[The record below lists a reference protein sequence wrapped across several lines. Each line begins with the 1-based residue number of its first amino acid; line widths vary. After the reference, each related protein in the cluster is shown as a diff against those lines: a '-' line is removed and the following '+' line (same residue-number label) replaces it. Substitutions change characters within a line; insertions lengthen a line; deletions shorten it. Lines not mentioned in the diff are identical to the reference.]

1 MMPSDLRIRAPF
13 WRSVRWTLTALV
25 AVCLTYWAPLP
36 MTCQAASP
44 EDQTPVQEKPEPAG
58 RKTVLFDG
66 KSLKGWQILDK
77 VDFDRHGE
85 VRVEDGEM
93 ILEAGLFMTGVR
105 WQGEFPTMDYEVR
118 FEARRRDGYDF
129 FCGMTFPV
137 ADAHCSLILGGWG
150 GMLTG
155 ISSIDGFDASENET
169 TGTIEFENKKWY
181 KVRLRVTKEKLEAWV
196 HDGERE
202 HKVVDIEH
210 TDRQLSVR
218 WEMDTMP
225 PFGFATYSTA
235 GGFRN
240 IVLIQ
245 H

>member
-1 MMPSDLRIRAPF
+1 MRSDTKTWWQVSRTIRG
-13 WRSVRWTLTALV
+13 TLTVLFA
-25 AVCLTYWAPLP
+25 ACLTYTSPLP
-36 MTCQAASP
+36 MACPAASP
-44 EDQTPVQEKPEPAG
+44 DDQTRVQEKPEREG

-66 KSLKGWQILDK
+66 KSLDGWQILDK
-77 VDFDRHGE
+77 IDFDRHGK

-93 ILEAGLFMTGVR
+93 ILETGLFMTGVR
-105 WQGEFPTMDYEVR
+105 WKGEFPTMDYEVR
-118 FEARRRDGYDF
+118 FETRRIDGHDF

-137 ADAHCSLILGGWG
+137 ADSHCSLILGGWG

-169 TGTIEFENKKWY
+169 TGSIEFENKKWY
-181 KVRLRVTKEKLEAWV
+181 KVRLRVSKEKLEAWV

-202 HKVVDIEH
+202 HKIVDIQH
-210 TDRQLSVR
+210 TDRELSVR

-225 PFGFATYSTA
+225 PFGFATYSTT

-240 IVLIQ
+240 IVLIR